1 MKQFFKEM
9 GILVLFAGAMAVIY
23 IAIVLFGQYVL
34 SVQ

>member
-9 GILVLFAGAMAVIY
+9 GILLLIALAMSVVY

-34 SVQ
+34 IP